1 MMSCGVQS
9 QQLLAESQIFKDEF
23 LTGTEGGNN
32 PAGQMPEEGDHA
44 PKSYRN
50 RRQCSVHSGRKL
62 FISRER
68 KVLMSHNRA
77 LISMFRG
84 NNANVVLQVEIA
96 GRLVPCYSLTWV
108 PPLVRIHLEEDE
120 NSHAS
125 N

>member
-68 KVLMSHNRA
+68 KVLMSHK
-77 LISMFRG
+77 
-84 NNANVVLQVEIA
+84 
-96 GRLVPCYSLTWV
+96 C
-108 PPLVRIHLEEDE
+108 
-120 NSHAS
+120 AS
-125 N
+125 FLA

>member
-1 MMSCGVQS
+1 VDARQPTMMSCGVQS

-32 PAGQMPEEGDHA
+32 PAGQLPEEGDHA

-68 KVLMSHNRA
+68 KVLMSHK
-77 LISMFRG
+77 
-84 NNANVVLQVEIA
+84 
-96 GRLVPCYSLTWV
+96 C
-108 PPLVRIHLEEDE
+108 
-120 NSHAS
+120 AS
-125 N
+125 FLA

>member
-1 MMSCGVQS
+1 MLSCGVPS

-68 KVLMSHNRA
+68 KVLMSHSIRH
-77 LISMFRG
+77 
-84 NNANVVLQVEIA
+84 VLNQGYVLAQPEMEK
-96 GRLVPCYSLTWV
+96 RHS
-108 PPLVRIHLEEDE
+108 PLV
-120 NSHAS
+120 
-125 N
+125 